1 MMQYCCAPHGAYEL
15 EQIYGDS
22 LKLDIKYGYIHTIGK
37 REKNHLGD
45 VIYKRKEG
53 TKMDL
58 LLVLLCITLFCVL
71 CVVVWKYNHMNYTAK
86 VVLIVCSLIV
96 FVSFLKKYAFMR
108 L

>member
-1 MMQYCCAPHGAYEL
+1 
-15 EQIYGDS
+15 
-22 LKLDIKYGYIHTIGK
+22 
-37 REKNHLGD
+37 
-45 VIYKRKEG
+45 
-53 TKMDL
+53 MDL
-58 LLVLLCITLFCVL
+58 LLVLLCIALFCVL